1 MKIPAP
7 EKLIPAAVGLLAVV
21 LLFDWLW
28 TDVEFEPRLPGG
40 DKRPAAAAEDAGA
53 VKIAGQLTAFDGKPS
68 AITETWPRFRG
79 ENFDATGKSEVA
91 LARSWPE
98 EGPPVVWSI
107 EVGEGFAGAAVFAG
121 RVYLLDYDRQ
131 NKADVIRCLSL
142 DDGKDIWRYS
152 YPVKTKRWHGM
163 SRTVP
168 AVTEKYVVTI
178 GPKCH
183 VTCLD
188 SATGEF
194 RWMYNLV
201 REFGTKVPQWYT
213 AQCPL
218 IDDGKAII
226 APAGDEVLMIAVD
239 CETGEIAW
247 KTPNP
252 DKWSMTH
259 SSIVPMESDG
269 KRFYVYSADGG
280 VVGVWAV
287 DGTVLWKY
295 TDWHM
300 QISAPSPVVIGPD
313 RIFLMAGYGQYDLG
327 CTMLRL
333 TVEDGKIAARQEFLH
348 DTKVFGSM
356 QQTPIFY
363 NGHIYGVGMDK
374 KVQLACLDLEGNVL
388 WSSTSANKF
397 GHGPYVIADDMI
409 YAMDDDGLLRIVEA
423 SPNGY
428 TELDRAQVLEGP
440 ESWGPMAVVSGRL
453 ILRDVVRMICLDI
466 SAR

>member
-1 MKIPAP
+1 MKIFAP
-7 EKLIPAAVGLLAVV
+7 EKLIPAAIGVLAVV

-28 TDVEFEPRLPGG
+28 TNVEFDPRLPGG
-40 DKRPAAAAEDAGA
+40 DNRPATAAVDTGP
-53 VKIAGQLTAFDGKPS
+53 VKIAGQLTTFDGKPS

-79 ENFDATGKSEVA
+79 ENFDGVSKSEVA

-107 EVGEGFAGAAVFAG
+107 DVGEGFAGAAVFAG
-121 RVYLLDYDRQ
+121 RVYLLDYDRP

-152 YPVKTKRWHGM
+152 YPIKLNRRHGM

-183 VTCLD
+183 ITCLD
-188 SATGEF
+188 SATGKF

-201 REFGTKVPQWYT
+201 REFGTKVPLWYT

-226 APAGDEVLMIAVD
+226 APAGDEVLMMAVD
-239 CETGEIAW
+239 CETGEIIW

-252 DKWSMTH
+252 DKWVMTH
-259 SSIVPMESDG
+259 SSIVPMEFDG
-269 KRFYVYSADGG
+269 NRLYVYSADGG
-280 VVGVWAV
+280 VVGVSAI
-287 DGTVLWKY
+287 DGAVLWKY

-300 QISAPSPVVIGPD
+300 QISAPTPVVIGPD

-333 TVEDGKIAARQEFLH
+333 TVEDGKIAAKSEFLH

-374 KVQLACLDLEGNVL
+374 KVQLACLDLQGNML

-409 YAMDDDGLLRIVEA
+409 YAMDNDGLLRIVAA

-440 ESWGPMAVVSGRL
+440 ESWGPMAVASGRL